1 MIIYE
6 TIYPYFLKKEQ
17 DMDKKD
23 NDFQERLVG
32 FLSGAMLEAIIKDDA
47 EVVVELLK
55 LGANP
60 NNIED
65 REGLTPLHFALTFR
79 SRKTIPILLSHGA
92 NVDRRDREGISPFEY
107 ATGDDDEGIK
117 STFINFR

>member
-6 TIYPYFLKKEQ
+6 IIYPYFLKKEQ

-47 EVVVELLK
+47 EVVVELLN
-55 LGANP
+55 LGVNP
-60 NNIED
+60 NNI
-65 REGLTPLHFALTFR
+65 
-79 SRKTIPILLSHGA
+79 
-92 NVDRRDREGISPFEY
+92 
-107 ATGDDDEGIK
+107 
-117 STFINFR
+117 